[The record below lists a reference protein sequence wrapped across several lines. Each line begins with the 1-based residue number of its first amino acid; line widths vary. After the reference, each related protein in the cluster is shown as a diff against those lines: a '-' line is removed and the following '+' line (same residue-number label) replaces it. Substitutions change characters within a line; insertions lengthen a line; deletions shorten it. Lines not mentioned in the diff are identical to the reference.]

1 MNEWLDYVR
10 ELNMASICLRVLLA
24 VICGGTIGLERGVKG
39 RAAGFRTHILVCVGA
54 AMATMT
60 GQYIVTYLSPNA
72 DPARIGAQVVSGI
85 GFLGVGT
92 IVTTKAHRVRGL
104 TTAAGLWTSACIGLT
119 VGIGFYEAAI
129 VGMIAVT
136 VAVIALQKVDRFF
149 YGNRN
154 VREYYIEVD
163 EIKKVRRVLTQIKKY
178 DYKILETIIEQD
190 RSERGGVVVVIVTVK
205 SPARNTAEEFML
217 HVGEEKSVLFVEEI

>member
-1 MNEWLDYVR
+1 MNEWLNYVR
-10 ELNMASICLRVLLA
+10 ELNMVSICVRVILA

-60 GQYIVTYLSPNA
+60 GQYIVTYLSSNA

-163 EIKKVRRVLTQIKKY
+163 DIKKVRRVLTQIKKY

-205 SPARNTAEEFML
+205 SPVRNTAEEFML
-217 HVGEEKSVLFVEEI
+217 HIGEEKSVLFVEEI

>member
-1 MNEWLDYVR
+1 MNEWLDYLR
-10 ELNMASICLRVLLA
+10 ELNMASVCVRIMLA
-24 VICGGTIGLERGVKG
+24 VVCGGTIGLERGIKG

-54 AMATMT
+54 AVTTMT
-60 GQYIVTYLSPNA
+60 GQYIIIYLNPNA
-72 DPARIGAQVVSGI
+72 DPARMGAQVVSGI

-104 TTAAGLWTSACIGLT
+104 TTAAGLWTAACLGLA
-119 VGIGFYEAAI
+119 VGIGFYEAVVA
-129 VGMIAVT
+129 GMIAVT
-136 VAVIALQKVDRFF
+136 VVVIALQRVDRFF

-163 EIKKVRRVLTQIKKY
+163 EIQKVRRVLAQIKKY
-178 DYKILETIIEQD
+178 DYKILETMIEQD

-205 SPARNTAEEFML
+205 SPERNTAEEFML

>member
-1 MNEWLDYVR
+1 MIKCLEYLR
-10 ELNMASICLRVLLA
+10 GLNMASILLRVMLSVL
-24 VICGGTIGLERGVKG
+24 CGGIIGLERGVKG

-54 AMATMT
+54 AVTTMM
-60 GQYIVTYLSPNA
+60 GQYIVLHINSNA

-104 TTAAGLWTSACIGLT
+104 TTAAGLWTSACLGLAI
-119 VGIGFYEAAI
+119 GIGFYEAAV
-129 VGMIAVT
+129 VGVVAVM
-136 VAVIALQKVDRFF
+136 VAVITLQRVDRYF
-149 YGNRN
+149 YGNRY

-163 EIKKVRRVLTQIKKY
+163 GIRKVRKILAQIKGY
-178 DYKILETIIEQD
+178 NYKILETIIEQD
-190 RSERGGVVVVIVTVK
+190 RSEREGVVVLIVTVK
-205 SPARNTAEEFML
+205 SPQRQSAEEFMM

>member
-1 MNEWLDYVR
+1 MIKCLEYLR
-10 ELNMASICLRVLLA
+10 GLNMASVILRVMLSVL
-24 VICGGTIGLERGVKG
+24 CGGIIGLERGVKG

-54 AMATMT
+54 AVTTMM
-60 GQYIVTYLSPNA
+60 GQYIVLHINSNA

-104 TTAAGLWTSACIGLT
+104 TTAAGLWTSACLGLAI
-119 VGIGFYEAAI
+119 GIGFYEAAV
-129 VGMIAVT
+129 VGVVAVM
-136 VAVIALQKVDRFF
+136 VAVITLQRVDRYF
-149 YGNRN
+149 YGNRY

-163 EIKKVRRVLTQIKKY
+163 GIRKVRKILAQIKGY
-178 DYKILETIIEQD
+178 NYKILETIIEQD
-190 RSERGGVVVVIVTVK
+190 RSEREGVVVLIVTVK
-205 SPARNTAEEFML
+205 SPQRQSAEEFMM